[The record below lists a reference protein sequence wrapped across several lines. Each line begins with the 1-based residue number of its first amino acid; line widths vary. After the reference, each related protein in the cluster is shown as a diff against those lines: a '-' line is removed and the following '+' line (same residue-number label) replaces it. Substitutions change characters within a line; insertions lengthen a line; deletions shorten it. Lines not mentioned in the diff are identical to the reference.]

1 MNNQISGPQTRV
13 DTMLFRKKL
22 NAALIAALT
31 AGAMALTSLPPALA
45 AGGDIKVIVN
55 KVPITAL
62 DISRRVAFLKLQRK
76 KGNLQS
82 IATEEM
88 IDEQLKRAEMRRVGI
103 SVPDKQVEEAY
114 LRFASGNKLKPAQ
127 LDQILNQSGVTPK
140 HFKDYIRMQIS
151 WGQTVS
157 SRYRATTGR
166 VSEQE
171 AVRKMMEKGG
181 GTKPSATEYLLQQ
194 VIFVVPAAKRGA
206 ILGSRK
212 REAESMRAR
221 YNGCEGTVAFAKGLK
236 DVTVRNLGRVLA
248 PELPPDWAE
257 FIKKTSEGNAT
268 PVRETDRGIEFIGIC
283 RAREVSDDKVSQL
296 LFQSE
301 GGAEKQASELDKKYV
316 QELRE
321 KAQIVKR

>member
-1 MNNQISGPQTRV
+1 
-13 DTMLFRKKL
+13 MLLRKTL
-22 NAALIAALT
+22 TAALFVALTSGSVALT
-31 AGAMALTSLPPALA
+31 ALPNAFA
-45 AGGDIKVIVN
+45 AGSDIKVIVN
-55 KVPITAL
+55 KVPITSL
-62 DISRRVAFLKLQRK
+62 DISHRVAFLKLQRK
-76 KGNLQS
+76 KGNLPA

-103 SVPDKQVEEAY
+103 SIPDKQVEDAY

-127 LDQILNQSGVTPK
+127 LNQILDKSGVTVK

-157 SRYRATTGR
+157 SRYRATSGR

-181 GTKPSATEYLLQQ
+181 GAKPSATEYLLQQ

-206 ILGSRK
+206 ILGARK

-221 YNGCEGTVAFAKGLK
+221 YNGCDGTVAFAKGLK

-248 PELPPDWAE
+248 PELPPDWAD

-283 RAREVSDDKVSQL
+283 RAREVSDDKVAQL
-296 LFQSE
+296 LFQTE

-316 QELRE
+316 QELRD

>member
-1 MNNQISGPQTRV
+1 
-13 DTMLFRKKL
+13 MLFRKKL
-22 NAALIAALT
+22 NAALIAAFT
-31 AGAMALTSLPPALA
+31 AGAVSLTSLPAAFA

-55 KVPITAL
+55 KAPITSL

-76 KGNLQS
+76 KGNLQAV
-82 IATEEM
+82 ATEEM
-88 IDEQLKRAEMRRVGI
+88 IDEQLKRAEMRRLGI
-103 SVPDKQVEEAY
+103 SIPDKQVEDAY

-127 LDQILNQSGVTPK
+127 LDQILNQSGVTSK

-181 GTKPSATEYLLQQ
+181 GAKPSATEYLLQQ

-206 ILGSRK
+206 ILGARK

-221 YNGCEGTVAFAKGLK
+221 YNGCDGTVAFAKGLK

-257 FIKKTSEGNAT
+257 FVKKTSEGNAT
-268 PVRETDRGIEFIGIC
+268 PVRETERGIEFIGIC

-296 LFQSE
+296 LFQTE

-316 QELRE
+316 QELRD

>member
-1 MNNQISGPQTRV
+1 
-13 DTMLFRKKL
+13 
-22 NAALIAALT
+22 
-31 AGAMALTSLPPALA
+31 
-45 AGGDIKVIVN
+45 
-55 KVPITAL
+55 
-62 DISRRVAFLKLQRK
+62 
-76 KGNLQS
+76 
-82 IATEEM
+82 M
-88 IDEQLKRAEMRRVGI
+88 IEEQLKRAEMRRVGI
-103 SVPDKQVEEAY
+103 SIPDKQVEEAY
-114 LRFASGNKLKPAQ
+114 LRFATGNKLKPAQ
-127 LDQILNQSGVTPK
+127 LDQILAQSGVTAK

-206 ILGSRK
+206 ILGARK

-221 YNGCEGTVAFAKGLK
+221 YNGCDGTVAFAKGLK

-248 PELPPDWAE
+248 PELPPDWAD

-316 QELRE
+316 QELRD

>member
-1 MNNQISGPQTRV
+1 MLISGSKHKV
-13 DTMLFRKKL
+13 NDMLFRKQMT
-22 NAALIAALT
+22 AAFVAVLT
-31 AGAMALTSLPPALA
+31 ASAVAITSLPPAFA

-76 KGNLQS
+76 KGNLQAV
-82 IATEEM
+82 ATEEM
-88 IDEQLKRAEMRRVGI
+88 IDEQLKRTEMRRVGI
-103 SVPDKQVEEAY
+103 TVPDKQVEKAY

-127 LDQILNQSGVTPK
+127 LDQILSQSGVTSK

-181 GTKPSATEYLLQQ
+181 GAKPSATEYLLQQ

-206 ILGSRK
+206 ILGARK
-212 REAESMRAR
+212 REAEGMRAR
-221 YNGCEGTVAFAKGLK
+221 YSGCEGTVGFAKGLK

-257 FIKKTSEGNAT
+257 FIKKTSEGKAT
-268 PVRETDRGIEFIGIC
+268 PVRETDRGVEFIGIC

-301 GGAEKQASELDKKYV
+301 GGAEQQASELDKKYV
-316 QELRE
+316 QELRD

>member
-1 MNNQISGPQTRV
+1 
-13 DTMLFRKKL
+13 MLLRKKL
-22 NAALIAALT
+22 IAALIAALT
-31 AGAMALTSLPPALA
+31 AGAVAMTALPPAFA
-45 AGGDIKVIVN
+45 AGSDIKVIVN

-76 KGNLQS
+76 KGNLQA

-88 IDEQLKRAEMRRVGI
+88 IEEQLKRAEMRRVGI
-103 SVPDKQVEEAY
+103 SIPDKQVDEAF
-114 LRFASGNKLKPAQ
+114 LRFATGNKLKPAQ
-127 LDQILNQSGVTPK
+127 LDQILAKSGVTTK
-140 HFKDYIRMQIS
+140 HFKDFIRMQIS

-166 VSEQE
+166 VTEQE

-194 VIFVVPAAKRGA
+194 VIFVVPAAKRGS
-206 ILGSRK
+206 ILGTRK

-221 YNGCEGTVAFAKGLK
+221 YNGCDGTVAFAKGLK

-316 QELRE
+316 QELRD